1 MQKVLDILNKNR
13 SLRRAYK
20 IRLKRMIEK
29 GELNKITLRHS
40 EKKQRKD
47 KTRNIDKY
55 VVSKPKLLWQREI

>member
-55 VVSKPKLLWQREI
+55 VVSKTKLLWQREI

>member
-1 MQKVLDILNKNR
+1 MQKVIDILNKNR

-20 IRLKRMIEK
+20 IRLKQMIEK

-55 VVSKPKLLWQREI
+55 VVSKTKLLWQREI

>member
-1 MQKVLDILNKNR
+1 
-13 SLRRAYK
+13 
-20 IRLKRMIEK
+20 MIEK

-55 VVSKPKLLWQREI
+55 VVEWLIRRPSPVIT